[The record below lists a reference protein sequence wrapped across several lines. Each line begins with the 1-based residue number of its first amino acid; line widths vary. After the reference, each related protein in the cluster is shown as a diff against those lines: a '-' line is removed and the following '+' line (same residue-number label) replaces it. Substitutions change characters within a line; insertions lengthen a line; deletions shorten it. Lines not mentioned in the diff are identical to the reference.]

1 MQPDPIQKEEVI
13 KIKPNFGVIFL
24 SISIFLLILSNLYLF
39 YQINLIK
46 NDIGDIKNLK
56 SEAINIIPTP
66 TPQLAIKSYKTSRG
80 FTYNLNTDWVFHA
93 DDQLRDPWASYKSD
107 GTNESETRLISRI
120 YTSEDTI
127 QEDLYK
133 YIPEFDAVEGR
144 EEIKVDGKDGLISL
158 SLDKKTGIAI
168 IGDNQNRF
176 EFTISNL
183 NSEVTF
189 QDFKKIV
196 NDIKFTN

>member
-1 MQPDPIQKEEVI
+1 MQDNLIQKEEII
-13 KIKPNFGVIFL
+13 KSKLNFGIIFL
-24 SISIFLLILSNLYLF
+24 SIFVFILTLFNIYLF
-39 YQINLIK
+39 YQINLIRK
-46 NDIGDIKNLK
+46 DVNDLRNLK
-56 SEAINIIPTP
+56 GEVVNVISTP

-80 FTYNLNTDWVFHA
+80 FTYNLNTDWIFHA

-107 GTNESETRLISRI
+107 GTNENETRLISRI
-120 YTSEDTI
+120 YTSESTI

-176 EFTISNL
+176 
-183 NSEVTF
+183 
-189 QDFKKIV
+189 
-196 NDIKFTN
+196 

>member
-1 MQPDPIQKEEVI
+1 MQEDLSQKIEIV
-13 KIKPNFGVIFL
+13 KTKPNFGVIFL
-24 SISIFLLILSNLYLF
+24 SIFIFLLILSNLYLF

-46 NDIGDIKNLK
+46 NNIEDIKNLK
-56 SEAINIIPTP
+56 NEVVDIIPTS

-107 GTNESETRLISRI
+107 GTNENETRLISNI

-133 YIPEFDAVEGR
+133 YIPEFDAIEGR

-158 SLDKKTGIAI
+158 SFDKKTGIAI

-189 QDFKKIV
+189 QDFKKII
-196 NDIKFTN
+196 NNLKFTN